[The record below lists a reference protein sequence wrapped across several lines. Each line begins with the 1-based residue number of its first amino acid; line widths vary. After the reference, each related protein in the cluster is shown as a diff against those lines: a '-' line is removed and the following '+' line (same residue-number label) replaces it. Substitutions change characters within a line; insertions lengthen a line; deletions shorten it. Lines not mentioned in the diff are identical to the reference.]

1 MNALVPFQMVAESIH
16 AVVSG
21 AVVLDDEAVMVAAAS
36 VGRRVA
42 AELLEAAASM
52 SPMNREWLE
61 FVMGYEEA
69 EAVGG
74 ADDALQLTS
83 HRPLPRQ

>member
-16 AVVSG
+16 AVVPG
-21 AVVLDDEAVMVAAAS
+21 QAVLDDEAVVVAVATA
-36 VGRRVA
+36 GRRVG